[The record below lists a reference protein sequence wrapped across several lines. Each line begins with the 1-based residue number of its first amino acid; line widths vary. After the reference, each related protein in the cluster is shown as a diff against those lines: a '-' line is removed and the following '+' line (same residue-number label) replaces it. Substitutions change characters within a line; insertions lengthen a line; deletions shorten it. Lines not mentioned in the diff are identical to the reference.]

1 MLEPHPASESSFAL
15 AFTWIE
21 ECKDGHIKCQQ
32 HQTLLPKR
40 VIDVWEDT
48 PVLIDGQG
56 RDAPYI
62 LLSHCWGGEQTIT
75 TTQSTLLERQ
85 QGIPISTLPKTFQD
99 AVTITRTLGIQ
110 YLWIDSLCIIQ
121 DLEEDRVSESG
132 NMKDYYRN
140 GYLTISAL
148 YSPNS
153 HHGILKPRQDISSV
167 QLSPTTNL
175 YLRPRLPDHQEV
187 FRDAPLN
194 NRAWALQERLLS
206 TRILHYTDTEMFWEC
221 QTCSSRESSIRS
233 STVKTDPDSVIT
245 SEGEDFK
252 RVLFNL
258 NDDPYSAIDGA
269 YVTWYRLVTNYS
281 SRAITYS
288 SDKLPAISG
297 LASLIQSKIGATYL
311 HGIWKE
317 DVRSLLWFRD
327 YSRPDTVAQQ
337 SANPALPR
345 SEPPPS
351 WSWASAPG
359 PIRYRYEEAIY
370 SEHEAVILEQ
380 DFSNLSSQSLDPI
393 SYRHLVLRARS
404 RRLDYQLAP
413 LSKRHS
419 VRATLHEDVAGLN
432 SRLFVGQGYLDFEDR
447 TYTTHTAPIQSCT
460 ALWIIEQRGDPYKT
474 LVPTTNGREQE
485 KIEYIKNLTCL
496 LVEKVEGGQSWRRI
510 GVGIITDAF
519 DGDGKWSEKND
530 FAII

>member
-1 MLEPHPASESSFAL
+1 LV
-15 AFTWIE
+15 FTWIE

-48 PVLIDGQG
+48 PVLIDSQG

-121 DLEEDRVSESG
+121 DLEEDWVSESG

-187 FRDAPLN
+187 FRNAPLN

-221 QTCSSRESSIRS
+221 QTCSSRESSNRS

-281 SRAITYS
+281 TRAITYS

-370 SEHEAVILEQ
+370 SGHEAVILEQ

-404 RRLDYQLAP
+404 RRLIYQLEP
-413 LSKRHS
+413 RNKRQS
-419 VRATLHEDVAGLN
+419 VRAALYEDGAGSN
-432 SRLFVGQGYLDFEDR
+432 SRLFVGQGYMDFEDR
-447 TYTTHTAPIQSCT
+447 TYQDSQIAPIQSCT

-474 LVPTTNGREQE
+474 LVPTPHGREQE

-496 LVEKVEGGQSWRRI
+496 LVEKVGGEQSWRRI

-519 DGDGKWSEKND
+519 HGDGKWSEKND